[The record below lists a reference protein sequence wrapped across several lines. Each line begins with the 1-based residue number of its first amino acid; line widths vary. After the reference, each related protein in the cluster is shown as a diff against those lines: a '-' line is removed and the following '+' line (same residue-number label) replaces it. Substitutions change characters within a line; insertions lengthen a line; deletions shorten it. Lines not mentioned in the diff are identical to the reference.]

1 MNESLSMR
9 LESNCWN
16 LNHDRVFTNLYIFN
30 WFQNVSVPI
39 WIEKS
44 FYKME
49 NWSVK
54 IWRIIYRIVS
64 IWWSDT
70 YRLDEKGLCAFGG
83 GNLFPP
89 AWNVGP
95 LLSLSFSLF
104 FLYNFFLLLRGEA
117 EVVLTP
123 KWCSLDHAT
132 RLICPSF
139 VCVNSDP
146 KWPTRVF
153 CVLSD
158 LPGNLLNSQNENT
171 RKYDR

>member
-1 MNESLSMR
+1 MILKFKKCIIRSDSNRKIVLQNGKLIGENLTNYLSDCIDMVER
-9 LESNCWN
+9 
-16 LNHDRVFTNLYIFN
+16 Y
-30 WFQNVSVPI
+30 VSVRR
-39 WIEKS
+39 EGTLCL
-44 FYKME
+44 
-49 NWSVK
+49 
-54 IWRIIYRIVS
+54 WRGEFVS
-64 IWWSDT
+64 PQ
-70 YRLDEKGLCAFGG
+70 RGMLG
-83 GNLFPP
+83 
-89 AWNVGP
+89 

-146 KWPTRVF
+146 KWPTLVF

>member
-1 MNESLSMR
+1 LILKFIRSDLNRKIVLQNGKLIGENLTNYLSDCIDMVER
-9 LESNCWN
+9 
-16 LNHDRVFTNLYIFN
+16 Y
-30 WFQNVSVPI
+30 VSVRR
-39 WIEKS
+39 EGTLCL
-44 FYKME
+44 
-49 NWSVK
+49 
-54 IWRIIYRIVS
+54 WRG
-64 IWWSDT
+64 
-70 YRLDEKGLCAFGG
+70 ELC
-83 GNLFPP
+83 FPP